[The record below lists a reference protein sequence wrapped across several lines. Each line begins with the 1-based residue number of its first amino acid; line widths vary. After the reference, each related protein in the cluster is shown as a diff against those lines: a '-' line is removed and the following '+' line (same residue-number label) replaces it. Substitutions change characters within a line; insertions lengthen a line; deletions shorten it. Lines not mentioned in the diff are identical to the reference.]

1 MLRFLTM
8 SRPTKR
14 AEVHARARFACVRE
28 ARPFMCGA
36 ALLKNVRSWSVFA
49 SIVETISTYG
59 LRLMSAVRH
68 FRLSPKMPRADRR
81 AKCPLNGHFARSAIG
96 VEKRNSSD

>member
-1 MLRFLTM
+1 M
-8 SRPTKR
+8 SRRTEG
-14 AEVHARARFACVRE
+14 AEVHARARFVC
-28 ARPFMCGA
+28 ARVALPFMCPA
-36 ALLKNVRSWSVFA
+36 ALLKNVRVRSIIV

-68 FRLSPKMPRADRR
+68 FRLSPKMPGADRR